1 VHYYPHHIGDFLK
14 DAGHLT
20 NEQLGVYL
28 KMLWRYYL
36 DEKPLPDDCESI
48 AFAVGSDEKTVRLLL
63 KHYFVFTDE
72 GWRQLRCDKVIID
85 YKNKSQKAS
94 ESAKARW
101 SNASAMRTHTKG
113 NTDESKNDANQ
124 KPITNN
130 QRNTPSRK
138 REVVKPSDVS
148 DAVWQDFISQ
158 RKAIKAPLTE
168 TALQSIMKEAGKAGW
183 TLQDALQESIT
194 RGWRSFKAE
203 WVTAKSQST
212 NFFGGI

>member
-20 NEQLGVYL
+20 NEQLGIYL
-28 KMLWRYYL
+28 KMIWRYYL
-36 DEKPLPDDCESI
+36 QEGPLPDDCESI

-63 KHYFVFTDE
+63 KHYFVLTDE
-72 GWRQLRCDKVIID
+72 GWRQLRCDKVII
-85 YKNKSQKAS
+85 
-94 ESAKARW
+94 EG
-101 SNASAMRTHTKG
+101 NA
-113 NTDESKNDANQ
+113 DESKNDANQ

-168 TALQSIMKEAGKAGW
+168 TALQSIMREAGKAGW